1 MSQLQVDEI
10 RCGHMGGGEAS
21 RESILDISEEH
32 QVGQSGQSRMGRAG
46 GVETRDLMGGVPCGP
61 PCGP

>member
-1 MSQLQVDEI
+1 MSQLQGDEI
-10 RCGHMGGGEAS
+10 RRGHMGVGVRPQG
-21 RESILDISEEH
+21 LDKSEEH

-46 GVETRDLMGGVPCGP
+46 GVETRDLMGRVPCGP